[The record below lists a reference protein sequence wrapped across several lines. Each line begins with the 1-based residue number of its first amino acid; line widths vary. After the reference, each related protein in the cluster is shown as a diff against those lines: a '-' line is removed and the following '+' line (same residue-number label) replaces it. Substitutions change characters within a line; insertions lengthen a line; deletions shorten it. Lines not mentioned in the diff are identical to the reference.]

1 MNKNH
6 AKLGRGKKRRFLIEF
21 LKHAGKNLI
30 IAENVK
36 ICEPELVSIGD
47 NVTLYHGV
55 YIQPSGK
62 EITIGSNTHFAPY
75 SVLYG
80 PLSVGDNCAIA
91 AHVVLASVAH
101 SLADPDI
108 PFNKQPVDQREI
120 IIEDN
125 VWIGANAVIT
135 PGITIGT
142 GSIIGAGAVVTKDV
156 PPYSVMGGVPAR
168 LIRKRK

>member
-1 MNKNH
+1 MHNTME
-6 AKLGRGKKRRFLIEF
+6 AFKKTGEN
-21 LKHAGKNLI
+21 LKIGD
-30 IAENVK
+30 NVK
-36 ICEPELVSIGD
+36 VTQPELVSVGD
-47 NVTLYHGV
+47 NVTFYYGV

-75 SVLYG
+75 GILYG
-80 PLSVGDNCAIA
+80 PLEVGNNCAIA

-101 SLADPDI
+101 SHADPDV
-108 PFNKQPVDQREI
+108 PFVKQPVDQRKI
-120 IIEDN
+120 TIEDN

-156 PPYSVMGGVPAR
+156 PSYSVMGGVPAR